1 LTRFSF
7 IGLYS
12 GLLDAFD
19 EHCFEMKR
27 SVRKK
32 LDDSFELKKSSRPV
46 NGMNS
51 YSVFMNDRL
60 VFMMDGD
67 RASVFK
73 PDEVEVIS
81 APEDAEER
89 VYLVGTWVFTG
100 SCCLTLGLRRLLPWG
115 ALLQRGVEGSNGCK
129 PIVPGAGI

>member
-1 LTRFSF
+1 
-7 IGLYS
+7 
-12 GLLDAFD
+12 
-19 EHCFEMKR
+19 MKR

-32 LDDSFELKKSSRPV
+32 LDDPFELKKSSRPV

-51 YSVFMNDRL
+51 YSVFKNDRL

-89 VYLVGTWVFTG
+89 VYLVGKWVFTG
-100 SCCLTLGLRRLLPWG
+100 SCYLTLALMRLLPWG
-115 ALLQRGVEGSNGCK
+115 ALLQRGVEGSNGGK

>member
-1 LTRFSF
+1 MTRFSF

-12 GLLDAFD
+12 GSLDAFD

-51 YSVFMNDRL
+51 YSVFQNDRL

-67 RASVFK
+67 AV
-73 PDEVEVIS
+73 P
-81 APEDAEER
+81 
-89 VYLVGTWVFTG
+89 VGTVLSVASLCESVSFGAERTFPFG
-100 SCCLTLGLRRLLPWG
+100 S
-115 ALLQRGVEGSNGCK
+115 SS
-129 PIVPGAGI
+129 

>member
-1 LTRFSF
+1 
-7 IGLYS
+7 
-12 GLLDAFD
+12 
-19 EHCFEMKR
+19 MKR

-32 LDDSFELKKSSRPV
+32 LDDSFKLKKSSCPV

-51 YSVFMNDRL
+51 YSVFKNDRL

-81 APEDAEER
+81 GPE
-89 VYLVGTWVFTG
+89 VPVGTVLFGTVFG
-100 SCCLTLGLRRLLPWG
+100 DIGLTLSILL
-115 ALLQRGVEGSNGCK
+115 C
-129 PIVPGAGI
+129 

>member
-1 LTRFSF
+1 MVYDLVELGVGLVGDGTSGDGSVWYCLSF

-51 YSVFMNDRL
+51 YSVFKNDRL

-67 RASVFK
+67 RAS
-73 PDEVEVIS
+73 
-81 APEDAEER
+81 
-89 VYLVGTWVFTG
+89 
-100 SCCLTLGLRRLLPWG
+100 GL
-115 ALLQRGVEGSNGCK
+115 
-129 PIVPGAGI
+129 

>member
-1 LTRFSF
+1 MTRFSF

-51 YSVFMNDRL
+51 YSVFKNDRL
-60 VFMMDGD
+60 MFMMDGD

-89 VYLVGTWVFTG
+89 VYLVGKWVFTG
-100 SCCLTLGLRRLLPWG
+100 SCYLTSALKRLLPSG
-115 ALLQRGVEGSNGCK
+115 A
-129 PIVPGAGI
+129 VPVGTVLFGTVFFRSL

>member
-1 LTRFSF
+1 MTRFSF

-27 SVRKK
+27 SVGKK

-51 YSVFMNDRL
+51 YSVFKNDRL

-73 PDEVEVIS
+73 PDEVEVILV
-81 APEDAEER
+81 PEDAEER
-89 VYLVGTWVFTG
+89 PDGPSF
-100 SCCLTLGLRRLLPWG
+100 
-115 ALLQRGVEGSNGCK
+115 
-129 PIVPGAGI
+129 

>member
-1 LTRFSF
+1 
-7 IGLYS
+7 
-12 GLLDAFD
+12 
-19 EHCFEMKR
+19 MKR

-32 LDDSFELKKSSRPV
+32 LDDSFELKKSSCPV

-51 YSVFMNDRL
+51 YSVFKNDRL

-81 APEDAEER
+81 APEDADVRAYR
-89 VYLVGTWVFTG
+89 VGKWVFTG
-100 SCCLTLGLRRLLPWG
+100 CVPLTPSLKRVLPRGCLVCP
-115 ALLQRGVEGSNGCK
+115 GVGR
-129 PIVPGAGI
+129 IR

>member
-1 LTRFSF
+1 MTRFSF

-32 LDDSFELKKSSRPV
+32 LDDSFELKMSSRPV
-46 NGMNS
+46 DGMNS
-51 YSVFMNDRL
+51 YSVFKNDRL

-100 SCCLTLGLRRLLPWG
+100 SCYLTLALGRLLPWG
-115 ALLQRGVEGSNGCK
+115 WLVCPGVGK
-129 PIVPGAGI
+129 IR

>member
-1 LTRFSF
+1 MSWVLTRFSF

-19 EHCFEMKR
+19 E
-27 SVRKK
+27 
-32 LDDSFELKKSSRPV
+32 
-46 NGMNS
+46 
-51 YSVFMNDRL
+51 

-89 VYLVGTWVFTG
+89 VYLVGMWVFTG
-100 SCCLTLGLRRLLPWG
+100 SCYLTLGLRRLLPWG
-115 ALLQRGVEGSNGCK
+115 A
-129 PIVPGAGI
+129 VPVGTVLFGTVLVKLGKVPVGTVDFDLPFGR

>member
-1 LTRFSF
+1 
-7 IGLYS
+7 
-12 GLLDAFD
+12 
-19 EHCFEMKR
+19 MKR

-46 NGMNS
+46 NSMNS
-51 YSVFMNDRL
+51 YSVFKNDRL

-81 APEDAEER
+81 VSEDGEGR
-89 VYLVGTWVFTG
+89 VYLVGTLVFSG
-100 SCCLTLGLRRLLPWG
+100 SC
-115 ALLQRGVEGSNGCK
+115 
-129 PIVPGAGI
+129 

>member
-1 LTRFSF
+1 
-7 IGLYS
+7 
-12 GLLDAFD
+12 
-19 EHCFEMKR
+19 MKR

-32 LDDSFELKKSSRPV
+32 LDDSFELKKSSCPV
-46 NGMNS
+46 NGMHS
-51 YSVFMNDRL
+51 FSVFKNDRL

-100 SCCLTLGLRRLLPWG
+100 SCYLTSALKRLLPSGCLVW
-115 ALLQRGVEGSNGCK
+115 LGVGK
-129 PIVPGAGI
+129 VR

>member
-1 LTRFSF
+1 MTRFSF
-7 IGLYS
+7 IGHYS

-19 EHCFEMKR
+19 EHCFEMNR

-51 YSVFMNDRL
+51 YSVFKNDRL

-67 RASVFK
+67 RASVFM
-73 PDEVEVIS
+73 PDEVEVILI
-81 APEDAEER
+81 PEDAEVR
-89 VYLVGTWVFTG
+89 VYLVGTWVFSG
-100 SCCLTLGLRRLLPWG
+100 SCCLSLGLRGLVAWG
-115 ALLQRGVEGSNGCK
+115 VGL
-129 PIVPGAGI
+129 AGGGED